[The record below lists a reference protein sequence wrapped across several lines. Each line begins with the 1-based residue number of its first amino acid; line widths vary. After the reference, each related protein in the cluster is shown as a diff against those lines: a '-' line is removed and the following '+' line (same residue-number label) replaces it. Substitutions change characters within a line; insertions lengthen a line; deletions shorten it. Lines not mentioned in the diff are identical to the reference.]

1 MSQSKGRWRAQPT
14 LRSWIPASAG
24 MTRLGAAGVRRGQAH
39 LPWVLGVSPDPN
51 NSLESPFGKGGWVSG
66 WCSRMLPGAGV
77 SPDYPFSPPRM
88 GARGLIVAHA
98 VTMQLDAAGGRGVP
112 RLPILP
118 PKNGGQ
124 RVDRSPRRD
133 DAAGCCRGSGCPR
146 VSFSPPKSGGPRGL
160 IAPCIQQ
167 SHGSAWY
174 P

>member
-1 MSQSKGRWRAQPT
+1 MSQSKGRWWAQPT
-14 LRSWIPASAG
+14 LRHWIPAYAV
-24 MTRLGAAGVRRGQAH
+24 MTRLAAAGVQRGQAP
-39 LPWVLGVSPDPN
+39 LPWVLGV
-51 NSLESPFGKGGWVSG
+51 SPFGKGGWVSG

-98 VTMQLDAAGGRGVP
+98 VTTQQDAAGVRGVP

-124 RVDRSPRRD
+124 GVDRSPRRD